1 MVMAWYIIIGL
12 LVIAVAIAV
21 HVKRKSVKKV
31 PQGIQVFNSL
41 GQTTVDLSSRL
52 TRIIGVLDISWFD
65 GQNGKIDVNVSPGK
79 SLFAYTVGSIW
90 AACKVEGSTISY
102 AFSRNSEVKSG
113 NSSPSVYLIYGEY

>member
-1 MVMAWYIIIGL
+1 MTTYIIIGL

-21 HVKRKSVKKV
+21 YVKRKSVKKV
-31 PQGIQVFNSL
+31 PQGLQVFNSL

-52 TRIIGVLDISWFD
+52 TRIIGVLDISGFD
-65 GQNGKIDVNVSPGK
+65 GQNGTIDVNVSPGK

-90 AACKVEGSTISY
+90 AACKVKGSTISY
-102 AFSRNSEVKSG
+102 AFNRKYEVKSG